1 MLGNQSIVFG
11 KSNTPAMSNIY
22 SQGSAI
28 RITSSLLTG
37 GSSKSSS
44 LRKLDP
50 CDKAF
55 FTDVTVMKNGA
66 CDADVISES
75 NFELDLLW

>member
-1 MLGNQSIVFG
+1 MLGNQSISFG
-11 KSNTPAMSNIY
+11 KSNTPAIKNLY

-55 FTDVTVMKNGA
+55 FTEVTVMEIGA
-66 CDADVISES
+66 CDAEITFGS